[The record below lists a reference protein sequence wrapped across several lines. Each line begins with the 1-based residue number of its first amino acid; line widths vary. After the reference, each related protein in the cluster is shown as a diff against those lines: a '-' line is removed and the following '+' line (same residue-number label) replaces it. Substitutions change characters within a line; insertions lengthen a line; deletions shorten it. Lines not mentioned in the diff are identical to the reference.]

1 MSEPVR
7 SQQAEHEVRRDTSL
21 RRARTCYDHLAGV
34 AGAQLYAEL
43 SIRGWI
49 TEADGN
55 RHPAVSLTLAGKTA
69 REARGND
76 VQHTYESKR
85 QFAYGCL
92 DGTERVHHR
101 GGALGADI
109 LMALESSKRVV
120 RNGDDRSV
128 SVSGSLFQWLD
139 AGSS

>member
-1 MSEPVR
+1 
-7 SQQAEHEVRRDTSL
+7 
-21 RRARTCYDHLAGV
+21 
-34 AGAQLYAEL
+34 
-43 SIRGWI
+43 
-49 TEADGN
+49 
-55 RHPAVSLTLAGKTA
+55 
-69 REARGND
+69 
-76 VQHTYESKR
+76 
-85 QFAYGCL
+85 
-92 DGTERVHHR
+92 VHHL